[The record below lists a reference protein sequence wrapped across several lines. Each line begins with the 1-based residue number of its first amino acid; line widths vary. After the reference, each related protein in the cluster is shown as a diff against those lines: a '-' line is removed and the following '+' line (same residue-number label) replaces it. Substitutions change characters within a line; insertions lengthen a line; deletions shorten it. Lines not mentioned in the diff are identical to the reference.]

1 MQSPRL
7 RILGLFAIVPLSLL
21 AAGCATRPMGEPQPT
36 MSNVQAAKAAAIVP
50 ANILAFKLAEGKDPK
65 MDQSISVRATT
76 LVAPSG
82 SFAQHLQAT
91 LETEL
96 RGAGLLDK
104 NSTASIEGLLTDCQ
118 LDPAMSQGTGRLAS
132 RIVVRRQGKIVYDKE
147 LAVDAT
153 WESSF
158 VGAVAIP
165 AAINEFT
172 ALFGKVVGKLLND
185 PDFRQALAR

>member
-1 MQSPRL
+1 M
-7 RILGLFAIVPLSLL
+7 V
-21 AAGCATRPMGEPQPT
+21 EPQPT
-36 MSNVQAAKAAAIVP
+36 MGNVQAAKAAAIIPTNVLP
-50 ANILAFKLAEGKDPK
+50 FKLAEGKDPK
-65 MDQSISVRATT
+65 MDRSMSVRATT
-76 LVAPSG
+76 LVAPTG

-96 RGAGLLDK
+96 RAAGLLDK
-104 NSTASIEGLLTDCQ
+104 NSIASIEGLLTDCQ
-118 LDPAMSQGTGRLAS
+118 LDSAMSQGTGRLAS
-132 RIVVRRQGKIVYDKE
+132 RIIVRRQGKTVYDKDV
-147 LAVDAT
+147 AVDAA

-158 VGAVAIP
+158 VGAIAIP